1 MSNIFKCLTISL
13 FFQYCRT
20 PINYLLVN
28 LAVADILYA
37 AFIAPRVFFNITS
50 IHPDGVT
57 GTVLCKLLTDG
68 NFAWIGGASSIVTF
82 VAIAIERYYAVMY
95 PHGNK
100 WKLTKAKLKVSSW
113 QIEMVY
119 RGFFFLNNLFII
131 IFNFFLASRCLI
143 ANRCLLTSTMCFILI
158 LISIFVTES
167 KFHILD
173 QTRTYTQAYILGFH
187 CHAITK

>member
-1 MSNIFKCLTISL
+1 MPYYLS
-13 FFQYCRT
+13 FFQYWRT

-68 NFAWIGGASSIVTF
+68 NVAWIGGASSIVTF

-113 QIEMVY
+113 QMEMVY
-119 RGFFFLNNLFII
+119 WLFFF
-131 IFNFFLASRCLI
+131 S
-143 ANRCLLTSTMCFILI
+143 
-158 LISIFVTES
+158 
-167 KFHILD
+167 
-173 QTRTYTQAYILGFH
+173 
-187 CHAITK
+187 